1 LALTDLTCVACQ
13 TRRLKIDLSPFP
25 PSIRSRNNTQI
36 ILNGSAYSPEAYVA
50 FRWPWMLG
58 LVLVNVAS
66 LIFLV
71 LVIVVN
77 GRRRLFA
84 WKSSSIPTLYALA
97 PDDRKLV
104 NGLREPDL
112 MEKEAERL
120 TMSLRADGREAR
132 LFVM

>member
-1 LALTDLTCVACQ
+1 
-13 TRRLKIDLSPFP
+13 
-25 PSIRSRNNTQI
+25 
-36 ILNGSAYSPEAYVA
+36 
-50 FRWPWMLG
+50 MLG
-58 LVLVNVAS
+58 LVLVEVAS

-71 LVIVVN
+71 LVIIIN

-97 PDDRKLV
+97 PDGRKLV
-104 NGLREPDL
+104 NGLGEPEI

-120 TMSLRADGREAR
+120 TMSLRGDGREAR

>member
-1 LALTDLTCVACQ
+1 
-13 TRRLKIDLSPFP
+13 
-25 PSIRSRNNTQI
+25 
-36 ILNGSAYSPEAYVA
+36 
-50 FRWPWMLG
+50 MLG
-58 LVLVNVAS
+58 LILVNVTS
-66 LIFLV
+66 LIFLI

-112 MEKEAERL
+112 MEREAERL
-120 TMSLRADGREAR
+120 TMSLRGDGREAR